1 MSPPLIHIVDVTR
14 GYGGSRPLK
23 IAELA
28 VGPADRVVLSGFDAG
43 AAETFVNLI
52 TGAALPESGQV
63 RIDGRPT
70 SEIATDT
77 EWLASLDRFGL
88 VSERAVLLEQLPVA
102 ANLALPMTLAIDPMT
117 DDTRRLVERL
127 AADIALT
134 PRDLEAPASKLPPAR
149 RAALHLARAI
159 ATAPVMVILEHPTA
173 RLDQRDDSVRFGA
186 LLGSL
191 AARRGFGYI
200 AISEDSAF
208 AKATGG
214 RQLRLDPKG
223 RLAGKGIG
231 RWLRPW

>member
-1 MSPPLIHIVDVTR
+1 MSAPLIHIVDVTR

-23 IAELA
+23 LAELA

-43 AAETFVNLI
+43 AAEAFVNLV

-63 RIDGRPT
+63 RIDGRAT

-88 VSERAVLLEQLPVA
+88 VTERAVLLEQLSAA
-102 ANLALPMTLAIDPMT
+102 ANLALPVTLAIDPMT
-117 DDTRRLVERL
+117 EDTRRQVERL
-127 AADIALT
+127 AADVALT
-134 PRDLEAPASKLPPAR
+134 PLDLESPVAKLSPAR

-159 ATAPVMVILEHPTA
+159 ATAPMMVILEHPTA
-173 RLDQRDDSVRFGA
+173 RLDRREDSVRFGT
-186 LLGSL
+186 LLGAL
-191 AARRGFGYI
+191 AARRGFGFV

-208 AKATGG
+208 AKATGA
-214 RQLRLDPKG
+214 RQMRLDPKG
-223 RLAGKGIG
+223 RLSGPGIG

>member
-1 MSPPLIHIVDVTR
+1 MSAPLIRIVDVTR
-14 GYGGSRPLK
+14 GYGGSNPLR
-23 IAELA
+23 IADLTVA
-28 VGPADRVVLSGFDAG
+28 AADRLVLAGFDAG
-43 AAETFVNLI
+43 AAEAFVNLV

-70 SEIATDT
+70 SEIATDS
-77 EWLASLDRFGL
+77 EWLSSLDRFGL
-88 VSERAVLLEQLPVA
+88 VTERAVLLEQLSAA

-117 DDTRRLVERL
+117 DETRRLVERL
-127 AADIALT
+127 AADVALT
-134 PRDLEAPASKLPPAR
+134 PRDLDAPAAKLLPAG

-159 ATAPVMVILEHPTA
+159 ATSPAMVILEHPTA
-173 RLDQRDDSVRFGA
+173 RLDQRDESVRFGG

-191 AARRGFGYI
+191 AARRGFGFI

-208 AKATGG
+208 AKATRA

-223 RLAGKGIG
+223 RLVGQGLS